1 MSNNG
6 PNVLLVGGD
15 QWGEG
20 ELFRNQGWNV
30 ILDHKKADFICFTG
44 GADIS
49 PRFYGAE
56 QHPYTSV
63 SPRRDDF
70 EEMWYEMTK
79 GKRMLGICRG
89 GQLLNALSG
98 GSMYQHVDR
107 HNRTHTSID
116 VETGNEFLFSSVHHQ
131 MMIPGEGA
139 KLLAVAP
146 GQSTFRETDKEK
158 FAGHAEDVE
167 ALFYE
172 KTSAFC
178 FQPHPEWGPAS
189 CTEYFFRK
197 IDQLYS

>member
-6 PNVLLVGGD
+6 PNVFIVGGD

-20 ELFRNQGWNV
+20 ELFRHQGWNV
-30 ILDHKKADFICFTG
+30 VLDPNKADFVCFTG

-49 PRFYGAE
+49 PKFYGAGF
-56 QHPYTSV
+56 HHSTSV
-63 SPRRDDF
+63 SSRRDEF
-70 EEMWYEMTK
+70 EQIWYERLQ

-98 GSMYQHVDR
+98 GGMYQHVDR
-107 HNRTHTSID
+107 HNRTHVSID
-116 VETGNEFLFSSVHHQ
+116 VESGVEYSFSSVHHQ
-131 MMIPGEGA
+131 MMIPGKDA
-139 KLLAVAP
+139 KILAISP

-178 FQPHPEWGPAS
+178 FQPHPEWGPPS